1 MWYRIGPFNVVV
13 WVVSRHQRSQYWA
26 SWLSRHLLQRRK
38 LVVNWSRWRLA
49 GYSYRAVGAGGPVGA
64 MPPPTT
70 PNTLADYLTMPHPY
84 CYFVL
89 FNFFGIFILQEFLT
103 SSSSLDLLA
112 LDLGIFLF
120 TQLTLHCVF
129 TWINII
135 SMLRIV
141 WVSAL
146 WCSGEVLD
154 L

>member
-1 MWYRIGPFNVVV
+1 MWYKIGPFNVVV

-89 FNFFGIFILQEFLT
+89 FNFFGNFYFARIFDLIITWLA
-103 SSSSLDLLA
+103 SSWFRHFS
-112 LDLGIFLF
+112 F

-146 WCSGEVLD
+146 WCTVGPR
-154 L
+154 